1 MFMLHL
7 EGAIEI
13 IMVGAFT
20 LAVTAIYV
28 PYFLHVYLKKQE
40 EEKDGTL

>member
-1 MFMLHL
+1 MLHL

-13 IMVGAFT
+13 IMVGAFS